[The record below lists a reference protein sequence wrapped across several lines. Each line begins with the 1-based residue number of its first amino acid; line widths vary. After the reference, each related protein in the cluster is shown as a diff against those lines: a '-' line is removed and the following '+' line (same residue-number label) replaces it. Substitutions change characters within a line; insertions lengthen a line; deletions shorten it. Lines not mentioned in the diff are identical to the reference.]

1 MNFTL
6 LVRMNMLRSW
16 APLLGI
22 APFLAIL
29 LGLAS
34 PVFASNNV
42 ILLAVMC
49 FAGQFVGTGVGNLR
63 NWPGAILV
71 PGYSRGLFTAS
82 LVTLTVA
89 ALAWGVVV
97 TAAGNARPALGP
109 GLLAGSL
116 VALGF
121 VRSAHSPPLSAV
133 SLLFLYGLFFGGIV
147 IVMAP
152 ALGHEDDVFNVLSN
166 PWANV
171 GSLVGTGIV
180 LRALWRVIDSPVPAA
195 RPGIPRGAIPQQPS
209 GLATTRGLRRSP
221 RWVQTAFGSAA
232 IVGLAGLL
240 RLWEPS
246 NFVVTLLFLF
256 PWFGAVFSS
265 AFGSLGHLHATF
277 LFHWFFEVADSR
289 THLARRGATTIM
301 QQALAWLPAG
311 LVGAAILAFG
321 NGDQPALFEEV
332 LIGQTWFLAAFIIA
346 TVGVKTLP
354 ITPTRLTW
362 VSAITASFGG
372 ALLALTRLDL
382 AAIGY
387 SVLILALVGC
397 ACVASVL
404 VRRMLS
410 QADVLV

>member
-1 MNFTL
+1 MNVVL

-22 APFLAIL
+22 SPFLAIL

-34 PVFASNNV
+34 PIFASNV

-71 PGYSRGLFTAS
+71 PGYARGLFTAS
-82 LVTLTVA
+82 LVTLTIA
-89 ALAWGVVV
+89 ALAWGVVF
-97 TAAGNARPALGP
+97 TAAGNPKPALGP

-121 VRSAHSPPLSAV
+121 VRFAHSPQVLVA
-133 SLLFLYGLFFGGIV
+133 SLLFLYGLLLGGI
-147 IVMAP
+147 IVVLATT
-152 ALGHEDDVFNVLSN
+152 LTQVDDVFMALSN
-166 PWANV
+166 PWANA
-171 GSLVGTGIV
+171 GSLVGTGIA
-180 LRALWRVIDSPVPAA
+180 LGALWRVINSPIPGV
-195 RPGIPRGAIPQQPS
+195 RPDIPSGAGPLQPS
-209 GLATTRGLRRSP
+209 GITTTRGRHQPP

-232 IVGLAGLL
+232 IVGLAALL

-246 NFVVTLLFLF
+246 TFVGTLLFMF
-256 PWFGAVFSS
+256 PWMGAVFVG

-277 LFHWFFEVADSR
+277 HFHWFLEVADSR
-289 THLARRGATTIM
+289 THLARRGAATTM

-311 LVGAAILAFG
+311 LAGAAILAYG
-321 NGDQPALFEEV
+321 NGDQLSLFEEV
-332 LIGQTWFLAAFIIA
+332 LIAQTWALVVIVIA
-346 TVGVKTLP
+346 TAGVKRLP
-354 ITPTRLTW
+354 IAPSRLTW
-362 VSAITASFGG
+362 TSAIMAGFGG
-372 ALLALTRLDL
+372 ALVPLTQLDL
-382 AAIGY
+382 AATGY
-387 SVLILALVGC
+387 SVLILALVGS

-404 VRRMLS
+404 VRRTLS